1 MQNLKAS
8 KFSLKAKERC
18 KMKETTVHSEY
29 KINSNNKMM
38 LRIPCKV
45 SSMKK
50 GNDTSNTTSCS
61 QMNVILHF
69 PETSE
74 NADCIIDE
82 VKLILLDIFQ
92 KNMKEKYQGG
102 NS

>member
-18 KMKETTVHSEY
+18 KMKETTVYNEY
-29 KINSNNKMM
+29 KINPNNKMI

-50 GNDTSNTTSCS
+50 DNDSPNTAYCS
-61 QMNVILHF
+61 QMNVILQF

-74 NADCIIDE
+74 NSDYIVDE
-82 VKLILLDIFQ
+82 VKCILLDIFQ
-92 KNMKEKYQGG
+92 KNMKEQYKGG